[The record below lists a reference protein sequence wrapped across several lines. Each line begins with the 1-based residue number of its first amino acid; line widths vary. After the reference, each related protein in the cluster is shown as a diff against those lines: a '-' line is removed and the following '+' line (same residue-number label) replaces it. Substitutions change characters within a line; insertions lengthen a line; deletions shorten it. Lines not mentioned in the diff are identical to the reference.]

1 MWEVVYL
8 GADGKIR
15 TEVFEDE
22 KEANSVAQWIKEF
35 YGNPMVKVRKKEE
48 N

>member
-1 MWEVVYL
+1 MWEVICL
-8 GADGKIR
+8 GFDGKIR
-15 TEVFEDE
+15 KEAFETEE
-22 KEANSVAQWIKEF
+22 EANSVAQWIINF